1 MLGKTAIPDL
11 YGGLS
16 TSLEFYGFDLN
27 IQTAFQIGG
36 YVYDS
41 FYKSLMG
48 GGEYGTNWH
57 KDIFKRWTPT
67 NTDTNVPRVEVN
79 KQSLGLDGDAV
90 LTSASYFS
98 LRNITL
104 GYSFPKKWMNKAK
117 IKTLRLYVV
126 ADNIALA
133 TARKGLDPRQS
144 FSGAT
149 DYNYSAMATVSGG
162 ITIGF

>member
-1 MLGKTAIPDL
+1 
-11 YGGLS
+11 
-16 TSLEFYGFDLN
+16 
-27 IQTAFQIGG
+27 
-36 YVYDS
+36 
-41 FYKSLMG
+41 
-48 GGEYGTNWH
+48 
-57 KDIFKRWTPT
+57 
-67 NTDTNVPRVEVN
+67 
-79 KQSLGLDGDAV
+79 
-90 LTSASYFS
+90 
-98 LRNITL
+98 
-104 GYSFPKKWMNKAK
+104 MNKAK